1 MPGVGRLNDK
11 SIKELFFD
19 LIVIIMS
26 NISRFSQLRFC
37 HIFQRLTKKLWNYL
51 RNFQNKTPG
60 YGWYGTGNGL
70 ILWTGVVLS
79 SSPDFFMPTHEYF
92 LPQIPVM
99 NIVVLNFEPNAC
111 AV

>member
-51 RNFQNKTPG
+51 HPIHETFKTRHLVMVG
-60 YGWYGTGNGL
+60 MALAMVRYYGLESCYPRLQT
-70 ILWTGVVLS
+70 
-79 SSPDFFMPTHEYF
+79 F
-92 LPQIPVM
+92 LCQHM
-99 NIVVLNFEPNAC
+99 NIFYHKSQS
-111 AV
+111 